1 MTVHSLKPCPYCGR
15 KPIIEHWS
23 SGGRMYM
30 VKCNTPDCL
39 HLEMYPKGH
48 LLIEVMAEWDRRV
61 FDIVRNSEIEK
72 LRKPID
78 KEGGKG
84 KR

>member
-15 KPIIEHWS
+15 KPILEEWS

-30 VKCNTPDCL
+30 VKCNNPDCL
-39 HLEMYPKGH
+39 PLEMYPKGQ
-48 LLIEVMAEWDRRV
+48 LLIEVMKEWDRRV
-61 FDIVRNSEIEK
+61 YDIVRNSEIEK
-72 LRKPID
+72 LREPTD
-78 KEGGKG
+78 KEGGKR